1 MGLSGLLVMSLQ
13 MLSLKRA
20 WKSLSK
26 TESVMVFGQ
35 KPRMAIVLEL
45 ERAHGLKLA
54 LPRASIQQTSLPF
67 SPGNFNLC
75 LKPTL
80 SSLCRL
86 SSVHL

>member
-1 MGLSGLLVMSLQ
+1 MSLQ

-80 SSLCRL
+80 SSLRRL